1 MYIADPEI
9 EKKEILKRYR
19 NLLRVWSS
27 NKDVKDK
34 RKVRQAFNLAVDA
47 HKDMRR
53 RSGEPYIYH
62 PIEVARICAGE
73 IGLGETSIICAL
85 IHDVVEDTEYPLESV
100 RQEFGDTVARIVDG
114 LTKIKGIFDNV
125 DSSQQAENYKK
136 MLLTLSDDLRV
147 ILIKLADRLHN
158 MRTLDAMPPI
168 KQLKIASE
176 TIYLFAPLAHRMGLY
191 AIKSELEDLAMK
203 YTEPEMYASISSKL
217 HETEIARVR
226 FVNKFIYPIKRALA
240 GEGIKFEIISREKSI
255 FSIWKKMKTK
265 EIPFEE
271 VYDIFAIRIILDTPV
286 ETEKYDCWKVYSI
299 VTDFYNPKQNRLRD
313 WISTPKANGYESLH
327 TTVMSHTGQWVEV
340 QIRTR
345 RMHDI
350 SERGLAAHYKYKQKD
365 KENEKTGKEKD
376 KDRLGSESGLDDW
389 LTKIK
394 EVLQSTDAD
403 ALTFLDNFKLNLFA
417 DELIVFTP
425 KGDLKKL
432 PLQSTILDFAYNIHS
447 ELGNRCIGAKVNHKL
462 VPLGYI
468 LKTGDQVEII
478 TSKKQQPKAEWLDMV
493 ISARARNYIS
503 NTLKDSRKKAIDE
516 GKVKLESIFTE
527 LSLEMSKGNLLRFS
541 EHMGLPN
548 LSDLFT
554 KVAIGEIG
562 SKEVKECCAQSVRT
576 AWFGKILQ
584 PFSRSRE
591 KSNLQAGPT
600 LGERAGNLKGEIANP
615 ADFDEADIEIAQ
627 CCQPMPGDDIVGYVN
642 GDRKIQLHRTNCSEA
657 ILLMSRHADRIIRSN
672 WSNRESNFYLT
683 GIRITG
689 IDQPGLIHDIT
700 TIITEKF
707 KLNIRSFHLDS
718 TGDIYE
724 AEVFVYVRD
733 TMDLG
738 LLIDQLK
745 RLKNIDKVYR
755 IKYSGNGNRN
765 K

>member
-1 MYIADPEI
+1 MYISDPVK
-9 EKKEILKRYR
+9 EKEEILKRYR
-19 NLLRVWSS
+19 TLLRVWSA
-27 NKDVKDK
+27 NKNVRDK
-34 RKVRQAFNLAVDA
+34 KKVRQAFNLAVQA

-53 RSGEPYIYH
+53 HSGEPYIYH
-62 PIEVARICAGE
+62 PLEVARICAGE

-85 IHDVVEDTEYPLESV
+85 IHDVVEDTDYPLESV
-100 RQEFGDTVARIVDG
+100 QQEFGDRVARIVDG
-114 LTKIKGIFDNV
+114 LTKIKGIFDNT

-147 ILIKLADRLHN
+147 MLIKLADRLHN
-158 MRTLDAMPPI
+158 MRTLDAMLPI

-203 YTEPEMYASISSKL
+203 YTEPEVYASIAFKIQES
-217 HETEIARVR
+217 EIARSR

-240 GEGIKFEIISREKSI
+240 ADGIKFEIISREKSI
-255 FSIWKKMKTK
+255 FSIWKKMKLK

-271 VYDIFAIRIILDTPV
+271 VYDIFAIRIILDTPI

-365 KENEKTGKEKD
+365 IDKGNTDKD
-376 KDRLGSESGLDDW
+376 KPSNESGLDQW
-389 LTKIK
+389 LDKVR

-403 ALTFLDNFKLNLFA
+403 ALTFLDHFKLNLFA
-417 DELIVFTP
+417 DEVIVFTP

-432 PLQSTILDFAYNIHS
+432 PLLSTILDFAYNIHS
-447 ELGNRCIGAKVNHKL
+447 ELGNKCIGAKVNHEL
-462 VPLGYI
+462 VSLKYA

-478 TSKKQQPKAEWLDMV
+478 TSKKQTPKEEWLDLAV
-493 ISARARNYIS
+493 TARARSYIT
-503 NTLKDSRKKAIDE
+503 NALKEEKKRKIE
-516 GKVKLESIFTE
+516 VGREKLESFFTD
-527 LSLEMSKGNLLRFS
+527 LALEMTKA
-541 EHMGLPN
+541 N
-548 LSDLFT
+548 LSRLCEHLGIYNFADLFI
-554 KVAIGEIG
+554 KVASDEIG
-562 SKEVKECCAQSVRT
+562 AKDVKDCCQQSVRT

-584 PFSRSRE
+584 PFSRSKE
-591 KSNLQAGPT
+591 KSSQKLSQSVIEKPGIVKGDANLAG
-600 LGERAGNLKGEIANP
+600 
-615 ADFDEADIEIAQ
+615 DFDEAEIVIAN
-627 CCQPMPGDDIVGYVN
+627 CCQPMPGDDIIGYVSN
-642 GDRKIQLHRTNCSEA
+642 DRKVHLHRTKCSEA
-657 ILLMSRHADRIIRSN
+657 ILLMSRHADKIIRRN
-672 WSNRESNFYLT
+672 WSNKESNLFLT
-683 GIRITG
+683 GVRITG
-689 IDQPGLIHDIT
+689 IDQPGLLNDIT
-700 TIITEKF
+700 KIITERF

-724 AEVFVYVRD
+724 AEVFVYMRD
-733 TMDLG
+733 TIVLN
-738 LLIDQLK
+738 LLIDELK
-745 RLKNIDKVYR
+745 HVRNIDKVYR
-755 IKYSGNGNRN
+755 IMHKNG
-765 K
+765 KPI

>member
-1 MYIADPEI
+1 MYIANPEL

-19 NLLRVWSS
+19 NLLRVWSA

-34 RKVRQAFNLAVDA
+34 KKVRQAFNLAVEA

-85 IHDVVEDTEYPLESV
+85 IHDVVEDTEYPLDSV
-100 RQEFGDTVARIVDG
+100 RLEFGDTVARIVDG
-114 LTKIKGIFDNV
+114 LTKIKGIFDNI

-240 GEGIKFEIISREKSI
+240 AESIKFEIISREKSI
-255 FSIWKKMKTK
+255 FSIWKKMKLK
-265 EIPFEE
+265 EVPFEE
-271 VYDIFAIRIILDTPV
+271 VYDIFAIRIILDTPID
-286 ETEKYDCWKVYSI
+286 TEKYDCWKVYSI

-327 TTVMSHTGQWVEV
+327 TTVMSNTGQWVEV

-365 KENEKTGKEKD
+365 KETEKTGKEKD
-376 KDRLGSESGLDDW
+376 KDKLGSESGLDDW
-389 LTKIK
+389 LTKIR

-462 VPLGYI
+462 VPLSYM

-478 TSKKQQPKAEWLDMV
+478 TSKKQQPKAEWLDMAV
-493 ISARARNYIS
+493 SAKARNYIS
-503 NTLKDSRKKAIDE
+503 NMLKESRKKSIDE
-516 GKVKLESIFTE
+516 GKAKLDTIFTE
-527 LSLEMSKGNLLRFS
+527 LTLEMSKANLLRFS
-541 EHMGLPN
+541 EHMGVPN
-548 LSDLFT
+548 LSDLFI
-554 KVAIGEIG
+554 KVNNGEIG
-562 SKEVKECCAQSVRT
+562 VKEVKECCQQSVRT

-584 PFSRSRE
+584 PFSRSKE
-591 KSNLQAGPT
+591 KSSLSLAQS
-600 LGERAGNLKGEIANP
+600 LGEKLSGLKGEITNP

-642 GDRKIQLHRTNCSEA
+642 GNHKIQLHRTNCSEA

-672 WSNRESNFYLT
+672 WSNRELNVYLT
-683 GIRITG
+683 GVRITG

-738 LLIDQLK
+738 LLMDQLK
-745 RLKNIDKVYR
+745 HLKNIDKVYR
-755 IKYSGNGNRN
+755 IKYSGSSARI